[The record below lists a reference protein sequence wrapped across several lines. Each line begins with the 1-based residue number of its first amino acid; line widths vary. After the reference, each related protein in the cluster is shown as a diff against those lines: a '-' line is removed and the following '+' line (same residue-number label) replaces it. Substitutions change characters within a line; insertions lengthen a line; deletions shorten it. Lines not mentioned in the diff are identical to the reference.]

1 MNITKTLCLCAA
13 LSGAAGIQAMENCE
27 LVTKQDN
34 TRVNTYQ
41 TNRPEVSKRLFV
53 SQEVEQQIARIKQ
66 LLTNAKLAWMFEN
79 CFPNTLDT
87 TVHFDGKEDTFVYT
101 GDIHAMWLRDS
112 GAQVWPYVQLANKDP
127 ELKKMLAGVI
137 NRQFKCINIDPYA
150 NAFNMNSE
158 GGERLLRRMAAG
170 YCKRTENIQGTTAQG
185 RCERSVQIP
194 TQNRT
199 RTRHHDQRRLG

>member
-13 LSGAAGIQAMENCE
+13 LSGAAGVQAMENRE
-27 LVTKQDN
+27 FVTQQDN
-34 TRVNTYQ
+34 TRVNNYQ
-41 TNRPEVSKRLFV
+41 TNRPEASKRLFV
-53 SQEVEQQIARIKQ
+53 SQEVERQIDHIKQ

-150 NAFNMNSE
+150 NANGKST
-158 GGERLLRRMAAG
+158 LSA
-170 YCKRTENIQGTTAQG
+170 T
-185 RCERSVQIP
+185 RSAWHTITGKQRAMPAYSP
-194 TQNRT
+194 TNGCRPSQMC
-199 RTRHHDQRRLG
+199 